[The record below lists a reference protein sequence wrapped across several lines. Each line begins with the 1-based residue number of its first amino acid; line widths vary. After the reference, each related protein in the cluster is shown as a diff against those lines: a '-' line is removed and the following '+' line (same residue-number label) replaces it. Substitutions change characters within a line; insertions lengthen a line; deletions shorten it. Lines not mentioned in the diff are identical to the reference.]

1 MSKHKK
7 QNHKEWLNDFLTR
20 KGVNKNSLSN
30 HWLEQPSNPY
40 EKELAM
46 KAENAWRQK
55 RYRDRNGRAAINISK
70 KTYDAL
76 GKLAKEMNTT
86 KEGVI
91 VSLLE
96 NKNITTTTKPRVESY
111 ISKMA
116 TIEPPKQIETKKEHP
131 SMHSGQTPAGR
142 LFAQGAKA
150 RQERQEHE
158 HESTSKTNADHAQT
172 TN

>member
-1 MSKHKK
+1 MSKYKK

-20 KGVNKNSLSN
+20 KGVNKNNLSN
-30 HWLEQPSNPY
+30 HWLDQPSNQH
-40 EKELAM
+40 EKELAT

-70 KTYDAL
+70 QTYEAL
-76 GKLAKEMNTT
+76 GKLAKEMKTT

-91 VSLLE
+91 VNLLE
-96 NKNITTTTKPRVESY
+96 NKKITTTTKPRVESH

-116 TIEPPKQIETKKEHP
+116 TTEPPKQIETTKELP
-131 SMHSGQTPAGR
+131 SMHSGQKTAGG
-142 LFAQGAKA
+142 LFAQGAKT